1 VIEDGVAERARRPA
15 KLPPVPWRARAARG
29 RAAHF
34 WPALTGLL
42 LGLLA
47 LGPALSSGFVLS
59 YDMVFVPDPP
69 VGYAN
74 LGFGGGPPRNV
85 PSDLVVA
92 LAAKIIPAGLVEK
105 LILISIFVLACSGAA
120 ALLSSRRQLAGGERP
135 PLLAQLVAGVCYA
148 WNPFVAE
155 RLIMGQWAM
164 LLGYAGLPWVLRE
177 VRGREAGISPAR
189 LAVAI
194 LPAAIGG
201 FAAMSITVVGA
212 IPVALC
218 GGSSWAERGRRL
230 TVTLAVIAIASLP
243 WVIPSL
249 VNPVHANAS
258 GVGAFAARADTPF
271 GAFGSLLLLG
281 GIWNAQA
288 VPAGYGG
295 PAAAFWLALMALA
308 AIGYVGAV
316 RRSRAS
322 PDGVRP
328 EGVRP
333 EGVRPEGVRPEGICP
348 GAGVAAI
355 AGLCIAAV
363 GLTGPTRT
371 ALRAAISFWPGFAL
385 LRDGQQFV
393 APLAVAA
400 ALGLG
405 AGVAALIV
413 ASREPGRSRLIRGTE
428 AATGPVITLG
438 VLALVAP
445 LALLPGLAWGAAGRL
460 QAVQYPADWLIA
472 RRIIQADGHG
482 GSVLLLPWA
491 EYRRYPWNH
500 GEAVYDPWPR
510 FVARP
515 MIWNDALQIG
525 RMTVPAESQRAREL
539 TRLINSGKPLT
550 AGLTKAGVRYVVVDS
565 GPLLRRDRQR
575 RADLAALA
583 RLPGAS
589 VALAGPDLV
598 LFRLPGDSQLPAS
611 WRKLLFHIGLAARLA
626 HSLCL
631 WAKPPG
637 TAAVGQGGP
646 GDSTRTAGDLR
657 RGRCR
662 AGLRRGVHRHERA
675 GEFQCEPGEPAT
687 LQLRHQVS
695 ALRAD
700 RIGTAV
706 PEATAAAARGLI
718 IFPRRVP
725 PRRWRRVPSRPQDR
739 PC

>member
-1 VIEDGVAERARRPA
+1 M
-15 KLPPVPWRARAARG
+15 
-29 RAAHF
+29 
-34 WPALTGLL
+34 LTGLL
-42 LGLLA
+42 LGVLA

-120 ALLSSRRQLAGGERP
+120 ALLSSRRQLGGGERP

-189 LAVAI
+189 LVAAM

-212 IPVALC
+212 VPVALC
-218 GGSSWAERGRRL
+218 SGSSWAERTRRL

-258 GVGAFAARADTPF
+258 GVSAFAARADTPF

-295 PAAAFWLALMALA
+295 PAAAFSLALMALA
-308 AIGYVGAV
+308 AIGYVGAARRRRARPAGV
-316 RRSRAS
+316 RR
-322 PDGVRP
+322 
-328 EGVRP
+328 EGV
-333 EGVRPEGVRPEGICP
+333 CP

-355 AGLCIAAV
+355 AGLCIAAL

-393 APLAVAA
+393 APLAVAV

-405 AGVAALIV
+405 AAVAALIL
-413 ASREPGRSRLIRGTE
+413 ASREPGRSRLIKGTE

-445 LALLPGLAWGAAGRL
+445 VALLPGLGWGAAGRL

-472 RRIIQADGHG
+472 RRIIQADAHG

-539 TRLINSGKPLT
+539 TPLIKSGKPLT
-550 AGLTKAGVRYVVVDS
+550 AGLIKAGVRYVVVDS
-565 GPLLRRDRQR
+565 GPLLRRGRQR
-575 RADLAALA
+575 RAELAALA

-589 VALAGPDLV
+589 VALASRDLV
-598 LFRLPGDSQLPAS
+598 LFRLPGDSHLPAS

-631 WAKPPG
+631 WVKPPG
-637 TAAVGQGGP
+637 TVAGRAR
-646 GDSTRTAGDLR
+646 RT
-657 RGRCR
+657 
-662 AGLRRGVHRHERA
+662 
-675 GEFQCEPGEPAT
+675 
-687 LQLRHQVS
+687 
-695 ALRAD
+695 
-700 RIGTAV
+700 
-706 PEATAAAARGLI
+706 
-718 IFPRRVP
+718 
-725 PRRWRRVPSRPQDR
+725 W
-739 PC
+739 

>member
-1 VIEDGVAERARRPA
+1 VSLAVGRVDLARAGPQGVIENGVAEQARQPA
-15 KLPPVPWRARAARG
+15 KLPPVPWRDK
-29 RAAHF
+29 AAHA
-34 WPALTGLL
+34 WTALTGLL
-42 LGLLA
+42 LGVLA

-92 LAAKIIPAGLVEK
+92 LAAKIIPAGLVER
-105 LILISIFVLACSGAA
+105 LILISIFVLACSGVA
-120 ALLSSRRQLAGGERP
+120 ALLSSRRQLGAGERP

-189 LAVAI
+189 LAAAM

-201 FAAMSITVVGA
+201 FAAMSITVLGA
-212 IPVALC
+212 VPVALC
-218 GGSSWAERGRRL
+218 SGSPWAERARRL

-258 GVGAFAARADTPF
+258 GVSAFAARADTPF

-295 PAAAFWLALMALA
+295 PAAAFSLALMALA
-308 AIGYVGAV
+308 AIGYIGAA
-316 RRSRAS
+316 RRGRAR
-322 PDGVRP
+322 PAGVRA
-328 EGVRP
+328 EGVRA
-333 EGVRPEGVRPEGICP
+333 EGVRAEGVRREGVRGAGICP

-355 AGLCIAAV
+355 AGLCIAV
-363 GLTGPTRT
+363 LGLTGPTRT

-413 ASREPGRSRLIRGTE
+413 ASREPGRSLLIKGTE

-445 LALLPGLAWGAAGRL
+445 VALLPGLGWGAAGRL

-525 RMTVPAESQRAREL
+525 RMTVPAESARAREL
-539 TRLINSGKPLT
+539 TPLINSGKPLT
-550 AGLTKAGVRYVVVDS
+550 AGLIKAGVRYVVVDS

-575 RADLAALA
+575 RAELAAVA

-589 VALAGPDLV
+589 VALASPDLV
-598 LFRLPGDSQLPAS
+598 LFRLPGDSPPA
-611 WRKLLFHIGLAARLA
+611 R
-626 HSLCL
+626 
-631 WAKPPG
+631 
-637 TAAVGQGGP
+637 
-646 GDSTRTAGDLR
+646 
-657 RGRCR
+657 
-662 AGLRRGVHRHERA
+662 
-675 GEFQCEPGEPAT
+675 
-687 LQLRHQVS
+687 
-695 ALRAD
+695 
-700 RIGTAV
+700 
-706 PEATAAAARGLI
+706 
-718 IFPRRVP
+718 
-725 PRRWRRVPSRPQDR
+725 
-739 PC
+739 